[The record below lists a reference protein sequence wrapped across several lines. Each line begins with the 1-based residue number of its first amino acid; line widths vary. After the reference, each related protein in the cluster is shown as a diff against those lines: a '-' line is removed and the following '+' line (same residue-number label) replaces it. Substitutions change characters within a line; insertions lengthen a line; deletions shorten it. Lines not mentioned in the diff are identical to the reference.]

1 MAETSASGAS
11 APAVAASQDNS
22 PVDSNAPLQAKP
34 DADAAPDFR
43 KHKHKL
49 KVNDREEEL
58 DYDTVLKLAQKGKGA
73 DDVFRKTAAKEK
85 QLAALL
91 DKAKAGDLDW
101 LEEIAGSDQLNKWA
115 EKKLLKLIELNEMSP
130 EKRELMEERARRAKL
145 EKDLQ
150 SRDEK
155 EKWSQSAALREQA
168 HQEIDTKI
176 DTAFK
181 AAKLPLTPGRLERV
195 AQLMDASLS
204 TEGTLL
210 DPAKALVI
218 VQKQMISDTVELL
231 ESMPFEELR
240 KHLPKKFLDAV
251 RRGDIEDVRAQD
263 PLRTRPT
270 RNAADPTRRASD
282 AKNKRMSTDDF
293 FNKLEKR
300 LGG

>member
-1 MAETSASGAS
+1 MADNSATGAS
-11 APAVAASQDNS
+11 APAVAAATDNS
-22 PVDSNAPLQAKP
+22 SVDSNAPLQAKEP
-34 DADAAPDFR
+34 EAAPDFR

-58 DYDTVLKLAQKGKGA
+58 DYDAVLELAQKGKASG
-73 DDVFRKTAAKEK
+73 DVFRKAAAKEK
-85 QLAALL
+85 QMAALL

-101 LEEIAGSDQLNKWA
+101 LEDIAGSDQLNKWA

-130 EKRELMEERARRAKL
+130 EKRELMEERAHRAKL
-145 EKDLQ
+145 EKERDDRLQ
-150 SRDEK
+150 KD
-155 EKWSQSAALREQA
+155 KWSEGAALREQA

-181 AAKLPLTPGRLERV
+181 AASLPMTPGRLERV

-210 DPAKALVI
+210 DPAKALI
-218 VQKQMISDTVELL
+218 LVQKQMRADTKEIL
-231 ESMPFEELR
+231 ESMTAAEVREF
-240 KHLPKKFLDAV
+240 LPKKILDAI
-251 RRGDIEDVRAQD
+251 RRGDVEDVRAQD
-263 PLRTRPT
+263 PLRRST
-270 RNAADPTRRASD
+270 RNAAEPQRRASD